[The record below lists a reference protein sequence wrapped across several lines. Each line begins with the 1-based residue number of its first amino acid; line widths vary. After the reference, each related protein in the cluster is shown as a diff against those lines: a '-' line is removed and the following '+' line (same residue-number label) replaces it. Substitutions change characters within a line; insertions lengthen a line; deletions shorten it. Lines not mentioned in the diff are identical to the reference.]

1 MNRLSLFFLFFY
13 LSLIAGDLGVSV
25 GFTGG
30 VEMMMISE
38 RDGGNPRTENFT
50 AIGGFVEYSLFRS
63 PSYLRSGFEH
73 TWKTK
78 EFSGKDYKYTDMQ
91 VYLGL
96 GYMFFRDAPV
106 NLYAG
111 LAGQFH
117 NAQFHNAIGH
127 CTDNYAL
134 EILAFYGLSF
144 NLGIV
149 SIFAESSLG
158 WNLKPDF
165 EWFPPVPDSY
175 QFSFQRFQHIPI
187 RGGIKI
193 NL

>member
-1 MNRLSLFFLFFY
+1 MKGLFFLLFS

-38 RDGGNPRTENFT
+38 RVGWNPPRSENFP

-63 PSYLRSGFEH
+63 PSYLRSGFEY

-78 EFSGKDYKYTDMQ
+78 EFIGKDYKYTDMQ
-91 VYLGL
+91 AYLGL
-96 GYMFFRDAPV
+96 GYIFFRDAPV

-117 NAQFHNAIGH
+117 NAILH
-127 CTDNYAL
+127 CTADYAL
-134 EILAFYGLSF
+134 EVLAFYGLGF

-158 WNLKPDF
+158 WIWKRDF
-165 EWFPPVPDSY
+165 ECFPSDPDNY
-175 QFSFQRFQHIPI
+175 QLSFQRVQHIPI